1 MKICILHIG
10 SASSDLATK
19 HQPAPDRFRN
29 LLGPMLP
36 EAQWF
41 TISCINDK
49 APDQPDQF
57 DAYLITGGKYSVFDE
72 YDWQQ
77 TLFQFIRAV
86 YDKCI
91 PIAGICYGHQAI
103 AYALGGKVERS
114 DNGWGVGIKLV
125 NVVNPPH
132 WVTPSQRNV
141 RLLSM
146 HQDEVVQLPL
156 QATQFMKSDHCEYS
170 GYFIDDHVLGIQH
183 HPDFTKELCRD
194 LIIKRKARIGEKSQ
208 SALAS
213 LSGDHNGYD
222 VCKWMA
228 NFFRLGART

>member
-1 MKICILHIG
+1 MDMLVPLLPQ
-10 SASSDLATK
+10 SDWAT
-19 HQPAPDRFRN
+19 
-29 LLGPMLP
+29 
-36 EAQWF
+36 
-41 TISCINDK
+41 INCLED
-49 APDQPDQF
+49 DLTFNIDEY

-72 YDWQQ
+72 YDWQK
-77 TLFQFIRAV
+77 TLFQFIRVV
-86 YDKCI
+86 YNKCI

-125 NVVNPPH
+125 NVVNPPY
-132 WVTPSQRNV
+132 WVTPSHRNV

-156 QATQFMKSDHCEYS
+156 QATQFMKSDHCEYA

-228 NFFRLGART
+228 NFFRLSSKT

>member
-10 SASSDLATK
+10 SASPDVATK
-19 HQPAPDRFRN
+19 HPPAPDRFRN

-36 EAQWF
+36 ETQWF

-49 APDQPDQF
+49 VPDQPDQF

-72 YDWQQ
+72 YDWQK
-77 TLFQFIRAV
+77 TLFQFIRVV
-86 YDKCI
+86 YNKCI

-114 DNGWGVGIKLV
+114 DNGWGAGIKLV
-125 NVVNPPH
+125 NVINPPH

-156 QATQFMKSDHCEYS
+156 QATQFMKSDHCEYA

-222 VCKWMA
+222 VCQWMA